1 MTVHFLEKSIR
12 SLYRSLE
19 KANSADRAGRAEGFL
34 QAAGPEIKL
43 AAWAI
48 AVIVAIAAHSL
59 LLIASLLI
67 FGTLLGLAS
76 RIPIGN
82 LCSFV
87 WLPVLGF
94 AGALAVPAI
103 FLTPGTELLRLPVLH
118 WTITRQGL
126 TSFGYLMLRSETT
139 GTFTMLVV
147 FSTPLPKL
155 LRALHNLR
163 MPRVVVALI
172 AMTYRYIFLL
182 LRMSLEMFQSRRSRL
197 VTNLTGAERRK
208 LIASTAGVLVTKS
221 YALSQDVYDAMRAR
235 GYRA

>member
-1 MTVHFLEKSIR
+1 MKIR
-12 SLYRSLE
+12 
-19 KANSADRAGRAEGFL
+19 RA
-34 QAAGPEIKL
+34 
-43 AAWAI
+43 
-48 AVIVAIAAHSL
+48 
-59 LLIASLLI
+59 
-67 FGTLLGLAS
+67 
-76 RIPIGN
+76 
-82 LCSFV
+82 
-87 WLPVLGF
+87 
-94 AGALAVPAI
+94 
-103 FLTPGTELLRLPVLH
+103 
-118 WTITRQGL
+118 
-126 TSFGYLMLRSETT
+126 
-139 GTFTMLVV
+139 TFTMLVV
-147 FSTPLPKL
+147 FSTPFPKL